1 MRCHHGGQKTLNVKK
16 QHWTVCITLTL
27 LFRRSLS
34 LNVSVSA
41 FAMTGTMLTLLW
53 MAFMNSTSRGFKLN
67 RKNITERK
75 EKVSVGRVLGTV

>member
-1 MRCHHGGQKTLNVKK
+1 MVKNNHHL
-16 QHWTVCITLTL
+16 TVYIALTL

-34 LNVSVSA
+34 LSVSVSA

-67 RKNITERK
+67 MKNMIESK
-75 EKVSVGRVLGTV
+75 EKDDCEAMRGNYFLYCCCVF